1 MQTLREFF
9 PYYEDFIVDELFI
22 VFSGI
27 VFSATTISIIK
38 FFRNKSLNR
47 GTFSLWSTTD
57 GSERGSN
64 GNNNK
69 KHQEP
74 ICTHSCNCCKS
85 RENKYLAKLTRFKHE
100 SCSEE
105 TPSGENNCN
114 WNSFEVWSFFCPISN
129 QLIEEPVISKYGH
142 IYEKKSI

>member
-1 MQTLREFF
+1 MIMQALREFF

-69 KHQEP
+69 KH
-74 ICTHSCNCCKS
+74 
-85 RENKYLAKLTRFKHE
+85 
-100 SCSEE
+100 
-105 TPSGENNCN
+105 
-114 WNSFEVWSFFCPISN
+114 
-129 QLIEEPVISKYGH
+129 
-142 IYEKKSI
+142 